1 MGALDRRPVVDREQR
16 VVALDLRQE
25 HPGLGREDRG
35 AVRADVAGGVGDRDA
50 VAGRAVQAGD
60 RRTRGAA
67 VQGGQRGALGPVH
80 DLLRLALPQ
89 AQRQLLRAAHDAAV
103 VVVGLGVDDAQDL
116 QDGVREVGVP
126 AARAEADLA
135 EDLAL
140 AEGLEGLRLAEEA
153 VEGLVVELLDELG
166 PDLADARDVP
176 LAHRGVHVGEV
187 GALVEAGVPR
197 GGHVA
202 VDLREVRDGLGVVRL
217 ALEVD
222 DRGGGGLGKRV
233 REGLRD
239 QADEV
244 DVVLQGRGGRREA
257 HGAHLRGEA
266 LGLGALE
273 ADGAQAATDLVG
285 LVDDGLEAHLHQL
298 VRRDDAGQP
307 AADDGD
313 LGAELG
319 RRYLAEARRVGE
331 EVVVRVREVRAEHGD
346 RRLSVAVRDGG
357 GGHRGRHG
365 GTSPCGRAGGRRGL
379 RRGRRRARGGGRAG
393 TGCSRARPTAAR
405 GRPRRT
411 PAPRRGRPG
420 SG

>member
-1 MGALDRRPVVDREQR
+1 MGALDRRPVVDREER

-25 HPGLGREDRG
+25 HPRLRREDRG

-50 VAGRAVQAGD
+50 VARGAVQAGH
-60 RRTRGAA
+60 RRARGAV
-67 VQGGQRGALGPVH
+67 VQGGQRGALGPVD
-80 DLLRLALPQ
+80 DLLGLALPQ
-89 AQRQLLRAAHDAAV
+89 AQRELLRAAHDAAV

-126 AARAEADLA
+126 AARSEADLA

-140 AEGLEGLRLAEEA
+140 AEGLEGLRLAQEP
-153 VEGLVVELLDELG
+153 VEGLVVELLDQLG

-187 GALVEAGVPR
+187 GALVQAGVPR
-197 GGHVA
+197 GGDVA
-202 VDLREVRDGLGVVRL
+202 VDLREVGDGLGVVGL
-217 ALEVD
+217 ALEVH
-222 DRGGGGLGKRV
+222 DRRGGGLGERV
-233 REGLRD
+233 REGLGD

-257 HGAHLRGEA
+257 HGAHLRGQL
-266 LGLGALE
+266 LGTGSLE
-273 ADGAQAATDLVG
+273 ADGAQPAADLVG
-285 LVDDGLEAHLHQL
+285 LVDDGLEAHLHEL

-313 LGAELG
+313 LGAEFG
-319 RRYLAEARRVGE
+319 RGYLTEARRVGE
-331 EVVVRVREVRAEHGD
+331 EVVVRVREVRTEHGD

-365 GTSPCGRAGGRRGL
+365 GTSPCGRAGGRGL

-393 TGCSRARPTAAR
+393 TDCSRARPPAAR